1 MSNFLP
7 ILSISSS
14 QSTDMVKEK
23 CEGKNF
29 CELEAANEVYGNPC
43 GQTHKYLEVNFHC
56 QAGKNISKFF
66 CVIRGATGGRFS
78 NNAAWSSLLKHYK
91 STVCWSNSRSGGPG
105 CRPRPSRCFLRQGTL
120 LHFVSLHQGV

>member
-1 MSNFLP
+1 
-7 ILSISSS
+7 
-14 QSTDMVKEK
+14 MVKEK

-66 CVIRGATGGRFS
+66 CVIRGATSGRFS
-78 NNAAWSSLLKHYK
+78 NNAAWSTLSLFTKVYNVGTGDILL
-91 STVCWSNSRSGGPG
+91 GGNAAMD
-105 CRPRPSRCFLRQGTL
+105 
-120 LHFVSLHQGV
+120 

>member
-1 MSNFLP
+1 
-7 ILSISSS
+7 
-14 QSTDMVKEK
+14 MVKEK

-66 CVIRGATGGRFS
+66 VLYPRQLVIDS
-78 NNAAWSSLLKHYK
+78 
-91 STVCWSNSRSGGPG
+91 VI
-105 CRPRPSRCFLRQGTL
+105 TL
-120 LHFVSLHQGV
+120 VMFVEAL